1 MNRQKLYDVSVS
13 IRPKMPT
20 WPGDPGFERSIVHAI
35 AEGASSDVS
44 TLRMGSH
51 TGTHVDA
58 PAHFLPGG
66 ATVDQLALDV
76 LVGPTTVFELSVE
89 NEITGA
95 DLEPLNLE
103 ECERAL
109 FKTRN
114 SRLWERDEFTTDFVY
129 FTSEAARLLVEK
141 GVRLVGIDYLS
152 VAEYKH
158 GTDVHRIFL
167 QHGVVIVEGLDL
179 SKIEAGAYQVMC
191 LPLKVLGAE
200 GAPARVLLAKS

>member
-1 MNRQKLYDVSVS
+1 MSRGKLYDVTVA
-13 IRPKMPT
+13 IRPNMPI

-44 TLRMGSH
+44 MLRMGSH

-66 ATVDQLALDV
+66 ATVDRLALDV
-76 LVGPTTVFELSVE
+76 LVGPAIVFELAIE
-89 NEITGA
+89 NEITQTDIEALDFEG
-95 DLEPLNLE
+95 
-103 ECERAL
+103 CERAL

-114 SRLWERDEFTTDFVY
+114 SRLWESDEFSADFVY
-129 FTSEAARLLVEK
+129 FTPDAVRLLVEK

-158 GTDVHRIFL
+158 GTEVHRILL

-200 GAPARVLLAKS
+200 GAPARVLLAKP

>member
-1 MNRQKLYDVSVS
+1 MNRRKLYDVTVP
-13 IRPKMPT
+13 IRSNMPT

-44 TLRMGSH
+44 MLRMGSH

-76 LVGPTTVFELSVE
+76 LVGPAAVFELTIE
-89 NEITGA
+89 NEITQA
-95 DLEPLNLE
+95 DLEALDFE
-103 ECERAL
+103 GCERAL

-129 FTSEAARLLVEK
+129 FTPDAARLLVEK

-158 GTDVHRIFL
+158 GTDVHRILL

-200 GAPARVLLAKS
+200 GAPARVLLAKP